1 MKRYG
6 KGLRSR
12 EVKRLNC
19 FRIPTSMA
27 FMKQLVMVSLYHL
40 FLLTTNL
47 DHADTILLFA
57 ADGHPKYIEQN
68 KIDGNS
74 FRYRRGAQIQYCE
87 EIESWIFT
95 HPDIETENECEWLFR
110 SDQVDPET
118 DFDVIAA
125 AREPWTAWVGEAV
138 FNAGVSIKCTTC
150 VEDSDCSYQG
160 NCKFFGLHMS
170 YLQMALLSFASV

>member
-1 MKRYG
+1 M
-6 KGLRSR
+6 
-12 EVKRLNC
+12 
-19 FRIPTSMA
+19 
-27 FMKQLVMVSLYHL
+27 
-40 FLLTTNL
+40 L

-74 FRYRRGAQIQYCE
+74 FQYRRGAQIQYCE

-150 VEDSDCSYQG
+150 VEDSDCSYRG
-160 NCKFFGLHMS
+160 NCKLFRFTYVLLDACKWRYCPS
-170 YLQMALLSFASV
+170 LRCELICALIYEQVSRDVVSVILVEVVIFVNLSSHVMR